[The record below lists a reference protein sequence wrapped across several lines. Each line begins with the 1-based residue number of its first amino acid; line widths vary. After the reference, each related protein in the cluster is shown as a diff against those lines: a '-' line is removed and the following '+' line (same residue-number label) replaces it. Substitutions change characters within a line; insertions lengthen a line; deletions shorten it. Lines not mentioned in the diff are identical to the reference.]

1 VKIDFHSY
9 FAVTG
14 KEQVGGIFMQATV
27 KRISIAIFCLSFFIV
42 PGTSEL
48 YGRGGIYV
56 SLNPSVILPDGS
68 EFKTW
73 HDKTVF
79 TRTYYVDQSHPRAS
93 DNNDGSERSPF
104 LTINKA
110 AQVVRA
116 SEKVVVKSGVYRELI
131 QPRFGGDGPNKMIS
145 FEAAPGAKVIV
156 KGSRILETEWTESKK
171 GGVPLS
177 KPAALNLWM
186 VSLPDDYFESDNP
199 FLTENASKEDI
210 DIMPWAVQWAGKLP
224 YTLGRGLVF
233 QDGKRLVQQATYE
246 ELAKSPGSFWIEKE
260 NRRLYIYLYGGVNP
274 NKATFEITTQQHIF
288 KPAVADLGYIR
299 VKGFIFEHAGNGFPR
314 TGVGALFTM
323 GGHHW
328 IIEDNIVRQVN
339 SVGIEVGARIDE
351 SKAGR
356 AIDGKR
362 AEKNPGYMIIR
373 NNEVYEC
380 GTGGIQGLLV
390 KNGLVENNRIHHCGW
405 QDVQRYWETGAIK
418 LLLNRSTLV
427 RKNIIT
433 DIRAAPGIWMDYNN
447 INSRVTHNVLANI
460 ESVNGAIF
468 IEASQVPNIVDRNFV
483 WNVKGSGIYQHDCD
497 ELTVAHNFVAH
508 CTKEAVEMRICQG
521 RMVGGRLSTCKRN
534 RVLNNIFVKARKGV
548 SFIDD
553 DNLSDNN
560 VFIDCGGPFD
570 FSAWQKKGFGP
581 NSKRAKIDAS
591 FNQRT
596 LSFTW
601 LTEEKLPVFGR
612 LEICTHDFFDSTWEG
627 ERVPAGP
634 FSYPAASQTILK
646 LSGL

>member
-1 VKIDFHSY
+1 MQVK
-9 FAVTG
+9 
-14 KEQVGGIFMQATV
+14 V
-27 KRISIAIFCLSFFIV
+27 KRIGIAIFCFSAFFV
-42 PGTSEL
+42 LVTGGL
-48 YGRGGIYV
+48 YGQESIYV
-56 SLNPSVILPDGS
+56 SLNPPVVLPDGS

-73 HDKTVF
+73 SDRTAY
-79 TRTYYVDQSHPRAS
+79 TRTYYVDQRHPRAL
-93 DNNDGSERSPF
+93 DNNDGSEEKPF

-110 AQVVRA
+110 AQIVRA
-116 SEKVVVKSGVYRELI
+116 GEKVIVKSGVYRELVK
-131 QPRFGGDGPNKMIS
+131 PKFGGVGPDLMIS
-145 FEAAPGAKVIV
+145 FEAAPSAKVIV
-156 KGSRILETEWTESKK
+156 KGSRVLETKWTKSKK
-171 GGVPLS
+171 GSIPLS
-177 KPAALNLWM
+177 KQAALNLWM
-186 VSLPDDYFESDNP
+186 ISLPNNYFESDNP
-199 FLTENASKEDI
+199 FLTENANEEDI
-210 DIMPWAVQWAGKLP
+210 DIMPWAAQWAGKLP

-233 QDGKRLVQQATYE
+233 QDGKRLVQQATHE
-246 ELAKSPGSFWIEKE
+246 DLARRPGSFWVEKE
-260 NRRLYIYLYGGVNP
+260 SKRLHIHPYGDINP
-274 NKATFEITTQQHIF
+274 NRATLEITTQQHIF
-288 KPAVADLGYIR
+288 KPVVTDLGYIR

-339 SVGIEVGARIDE
+339 SVGIEVGARTDE

-356 AIDGKR
+356 TVDGKR
-362 AEKNPGYMIIR
+362 AERSPGYMIVR

-427 RKNIIT
+427 RRNIIT
-433 DIRAAPGIWMDYNN
+433 DIEAAPGIWMDYNN
-447 INSRVTHNVLANI
+447 INSRVTQNVLANI

-497 ELTVAHNFVAH
+497 ELTVAHNFVAE

-534 RVLNNIFVKARKGV
+534 RVLNNIFVKARRGV

-553 DNLSDNN
+553 DNLSNCN
-560 VFIDCGGPFD
+560 IFVDCGGPFD
-570 FSAWQKKGFGP
+570 FNAWQKKGFGP
-581 NSKRAKIDAS
+581 NSKRAKINAS
-591 FNQRT
+591 FNQQTLGFTWSTEET
-596 LSFTW
+596 LSEFR
-601 LTEEKLPVFGR
+601 K
-612 LEICTHDFFDSTWEG
+612 LEICTHDFFGSAWKG
-627 ERVPAGP
+627 KKAPAGP
-634 FSYPAASQTILK
+634 FSYPTSAPVTLK
-646 LSGL
+646 LAGL

>member
-1 VKIDFHSY
+1 
-9 FAVTG
+9 
-14 KEQVGGIFMQATV
+14 MQANV
-27 KRISIAIFCLSFFIV
+27 KRNVIAILCLSFFIV
-42 PGTSEL
+42 QGAGEL
-48 YGRGGIYV
+48 YSQESIYI
-56 SLNPSVILPDGS
+56 SLSPPVVLPDGS

-73 HDKTVF
+73 INKTVF

-93 DNNDGSERSPF
+93 DNNQGSEEKPF

-116 SEKVVVKSGVYRELI
+116 GEKVIVKTGVYRELVH
-131 QPRFGGDGPNKMIS
+131 PRFGGDGPGKMIS
-145 FEAAPGAKVIV
+145 YEAAPGAKVIV
-156 KGSRILETEWTESKK
+156 KGSRIIKRKWTESKK
-171 GGVPLS
+171 EGVLS
-177 KPAALNLWM
+177 SAKLWM
-186 VSLPDDYFESDNP
+186 IPLREDYFESDNP
-199 FLTENASKEDI
+199 FLTENASKEEI
-210 DIMPWAVQWAGKLP
+210 DIMPWAAQWAGKLP

-233 QDGKRLVQQATYE
+233 QGGKRLVQQAKYE
-246 ELAKSPGSFWIEKE
+246 DLAKLPGFFWVEKE
-260 NRRLYIYLYGGVNP
+260 NKRLHIQSYGGINP

-339 SVGIEVGARIDE
+339 SVGIEIGARTDE
-351 SKAGR
+351 GKSGR
-356 AIDGKR
+356 TADRRR
-362 AEKNPGYMIIR
+362 AEKSPGYMIVR
-373 NNEVYEC
+373 NNELYEC

-427 RKNIIT
+427 RRSIIT
-433 DIRAAPGIWMDYNN
+433 DIQAAPGIWMDYNN
-447 INSRVTHNVLANI
+447 INTRVTQNVLANI

-483 WNVKGSGIYQHDCD
+483 WNVEGSGIYQHDCD

-534 RVLNNIFVKARKGV
+534 RVLNNIFIKARKGV

-560 VFIDCGGPFD
+560 IFVDCGGPFD
-570 FSAWQKKGFGP
+570 FNAWQKKGFGP
-581 NSKRAKIDAS
+581 NSITAKINVS
-591 FNQRT
+591 FDQQT
-596 LSFTW
+596 LDFTW
-601 LTEEKLPVFGR
+601 STEETLPLFPKLGT
-612 LEICTHDFFDSTWEG
+612 CTHDFFDSAWKG
-627 ERVPAGP
+627 EKAPAGP
-634 FSYPAASQTILK
+634 FSYPNVAPATLK

>member
-1 VKIDFHSY
+1 M
-9 FAVTG
+9 
-14 KEQVGGIFMQATV
+14 VGGIFMQATV
-27 KRISIAIFCLSFFIV
+27 KRISIAIFCLSFFAV
-42 PGTSEL
+42 LGTSEL
-48 YGRGGIYV
+48 YSQESIYV
-56 SLNPSVILPDGS
+56 SLNPPVILPDGS

-73 HDKTVF
+73 SDKTVYI
-79 TRTYYVDQSHPRAS
+79 RTYYVDQSHSCAS
-93 DNNDGSERSPF
+93 DDNDGSEERPF

-116 SEKVVVKSGVYRELI
+116 GEKVIVKSGVYRELI
-131 QPRFGGDGPNKMIS
+131 QPRFGGDGPDKMIS
-145 FEAAPGAKVIV
+145 YEAAPGAKVIV
-156 KGSRILETEWTESKK
+156 KGSRILMQKWTKSKK
-171 GGVPLS
+171 DGVVTS
-177 KPAALNLWM
+177 ATLWM

-210 DIMPWAVQWAGKLP
+210 DIMPWASEWAGKLP

-233 QDGKRLVQQATYE
+233 QDGKRLVQRATYE
-246 ELAKSPGSFWIEKE
+246 DLPKLPGSFRFEKE
-260 NRRLYIYLYGGVNP
+260 NKRLHIHPLDGINP
-274 NKATFEITTQQHIF
+274 NKATLEITTQQHIF
-288 KPAVADLGYIR
+288 KPAVTDLGYIR

-314 TGVGALFTM
+314 TGVGALFAM

-339 SVGIEVGARIDE
+339 SVGIEIGARTDE
-351 SKAGR
+351 GKTGR
-356 AIDGKR
+356 TVDRQR
-362 AEKNPGYMIIR
+362 AENSPGYMIVR

-390 KNGLVENNRIHHCGW
+390 KNGLVEKNRIHHCGW

-433 DIRAAPGIWMDYNN
+433 DIQAAPGIWMDYDNMN
-447 INSRVTHNVLANI
+447 TRVTQNVLANI

-483 WNVKGSGIYQHDCD
+483 WNVEGSGIYQHDCD

-508 CTKEAVEMRICQG
+508 CSKEAVEMRICQG
-521 RMVGGRLSTCKRN
+521 RMVNGRLSTCKRN
-534 RVLNNIFVKARKGV
+534 RVLNNIFIKSRRGV

-560 VFIDCGGPFD
+560 IFVDCGGPFD
-570 FSAWQKKGFGP
+570 FKAWQKKGFGP
-581 NSKRAKIDAS
+581 NSITAKINVS
-591 FNQRT
+591 FNQQK
-596 LSFTW
+596 SDFTW
-601 LTEEKLPVFGR
+601 STEEKLPVFGK
-612 LEICTHDFFDSTWEG
+612 LGTCTHDFFGSAWKG
-627 ERVPAGP
+627 EKVPAGP
-634 FSYPAASQTILK
+634 FPYPTSSPATLK
-646 LSGL
+646 LVGF